1 MSRSIHIKDHAGIP
15 QITNIAE
22 YIRLK
27 EVRANTSLINGQI
40 IYANRV
46 WPVDLYEKT
55 FPKPTLKYSSLQIVK
70 GQVER

>member
-1 MSRSIHIKDHAGIP
+1 MSRNIHTRDHAGVP
-15 QITNIAE
+15 RITNLKE
-22 YIRLK
+22 YLFLK